1 MRTRFSLFATDEKV
15 GSMWILEW
23 KKVIAD
29 SFVSDGL
36 ASLHPGIYE
45 ESHVTLFDVTFEV
58 MALLVTE
65 LAAAQILRRPISG

>member
-1 MRTRFSLFATDEKV
+1 MPFL
-15 GSMWILEW
+15 
-23 KKVIAD
+23 
-29 SFVSDGL
+29 VSDGL

-58 MALLVTE
+58 MALLGTE